1 MSKRLEGKT
10 ALITGGGSG
19 IGRAMAIRFAEEGAF
34 VCIVGRRENALQETA
49 KVNENISYVVA
60 DITKTEQVKKVID
73 TIKEKYGEKLD
84 ILVNNAGWCPV
95 QPLKEITLADY
106 DKAFDLDVRALVDM
120 TIQSLPLILN
130 AKGNIINISTVGA
143 THRAPNLSM
152 YVGAK
157 AAVEN
162 FTRCWA
168 LELAA
173 DGVRVNAIA
182 PGAIRTD
189 IWNVTNLSDE
199 AAKAHEEGIAAT
211 IPCGRFGMPEKIASV
226 AAFLASE
233 EASYVSGAVYAV
245 DGGQGAA

>member
-1 MSKRLEGKT
+1 MSKRLEGKV

-19 IGRAMAIRFAEEGAF
+19 IGRAMAIRFAKEGAH
-34 VCIVGRRENALQETA
+34 VMIVGRRESALQETA
-49 KVNENISYVVA
+49 QADEKISYVAA
-60 DITKTEQVKKVID
+60 DITKTEQVEKVID
-73 TIKEKYGEKLD
+73 TMKEKYGEKLD

-106 DKAFDLDVRALVDM
+106 DKAFDLDVRALVDV

-168 LELAA
+168 LELAPDGLRTIRRA
-173 DGVRVNAIA
+173 RGDRQRGGVPGVR
-182 PGAIRTD
+182 
-189 IWNVTNLSDE
+189 
-199 AAKAHEEGIAAT
+199 
-211 IPCGRFGMPEKIASV
+211 
-226 AAFLASE
+226 
-233 EASYVSGAVYAV
+233 
-245 DGGQGAA
+245 